1 MTGAAAMHEAAPC
14 HRKLPAWDRCRLP
27 SAPSRLTNPALT
39 RSSPTP
45 ARRRRVQSAE
55 MGMGILKALA
65 RLGGAASLTA
75 VAQAVGESTAK
86 VHRYMASLV
95 EEGLVA
101 QDAASQRYFLGQE
114 AIHIGLAAL
123 RQCDPI
129 RAGEPALARLRDE
142 LGVTCFIAVMGNQ
155 GPTILRIEEPALPV
169 VVNVRA
175 GSVLPLLLSATGQVF
190 LAWSDGE
197 RLDDQARREWDGAT
211 PAQRTQLKG
220 KDPVAA
226 LRARV
231 RKLGSASVA
240 GLLSP
245 GISAVAAPIRQH
257 TGQVVAVLT
266 ALGTS
271 GGFDAAPDGHIAARV
286 RQEVDAISAALGFA
300 GDANR

>member
-1 MTGAAAMHEAAPC
+1 MTRSAAPA
-14 HRKLPAWDRCRLP
+14 PA
-27 SAPSRLTNPALT
+27 
-39 RSSPTP
+39 

-55 MGMGILKALA
+55 VGMGILKALA

-86 VHRYMASLV
+86 VHRYLASLV

-101 QDAASQRYFLGQE
+101 QDTASQRYVLGQE
-114 AIHIGLAAL
+114 AILIGLAAL
-123 RQCDPI
+123 RQSDPI
-129 RAGEPALARLRDE
+129 RAGEPALVRLRDE

-197 RLDDQARREWDGAT
+197 SLDDQARREWDGAT
-211 PAQRTQLKG
+211 PAQRAQLKAR
-220 KDPVAA
+220 DPVAA
-226 LRARV
+226 LRKRV
-231 RKLGSASVA
+231 RELGSASVE
-240 GLLSP
+240 GLLSA

-257 TGQVVAVLT
+257 HGQVAAVLT
-266 ALGTS
+266 ALGAS
-271 GGFDAAPDGHIAARV
+271 GGFDAAPAGRIATRV
-286 RQEVDAISAALGFA
+286 RQEADAISAALGFA
-300 GDANR
+300 G